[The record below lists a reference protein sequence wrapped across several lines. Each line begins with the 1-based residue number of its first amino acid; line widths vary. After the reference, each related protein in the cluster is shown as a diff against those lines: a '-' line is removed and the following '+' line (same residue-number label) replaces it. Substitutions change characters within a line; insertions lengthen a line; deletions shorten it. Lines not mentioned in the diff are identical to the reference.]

1 MHLLLKVKDLMNTKF
16 ATQEPQ
22 LRQRIAQ
29 AIARIMVE
37 NNLDDFQLAKQKALA
52 QLGISGKTGMP
63 SNAEIEAEL
72 ALYQRLFRADT
83 HPRLLRHLR
92 NTAVQAM
99 RLLADFSP
107 RLVGPVLYGT
117 ASDNSEVTLHLFSYT
132 SEEVAFFLMEQGI
145 PYSLSERRYRMAQV
159 VTYPSYHFIAGDVEI
174 VLIVFG
180 IDDIRWAPPSK
191 LDGKPMRRANLAA
204 VEALLA
210 DH

>member
-1 MHLLLKVKDLMNTKF
+1 MNTKF

-22 LRQRIAQ
+22 FRQRIAQ
-29 AIARIMVE
+29 TIARIMVE
-37 NNLDDFQLAKQKALA
+37 NRVDDFQLAKQKALA
-52 QLGISGKTGMP
+52 QLGISGKVSMP

-72 ALYQRLFRADT
+72 ALYQRLFKADS
-83 HPRLLRHLR
+83 HPRLLCHLR
-92 NTAVQAM
+92 QTAVQAM

-117 ASDNSEVTLHLFSYT
+117 ATDSSEVTLHLFTYT
-132 SEEVAFFLMEQGI
+132 PEDVAFFLMEQNI

-159 VTYPSYHFIAGDVEI
+159 VTYPSYHFVAGDVEI

-191 LDGKPMRRANLAA
+191 LDGKPMRRANLAT

-210 DH
+210 ETEAAV